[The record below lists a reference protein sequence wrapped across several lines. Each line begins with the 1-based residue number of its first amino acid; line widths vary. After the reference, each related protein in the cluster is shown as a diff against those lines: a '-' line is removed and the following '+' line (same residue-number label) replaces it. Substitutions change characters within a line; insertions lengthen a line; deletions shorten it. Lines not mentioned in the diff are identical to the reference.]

1 MSKGRFPTLHTSGG
15 YLLSVGLLLLV
26 LGVAVGQWSV
36 SALGLSALALL
47 CASYVGFALRVSLL
61 WRRHLELLW
70 WLPKAASSEG
80 LVAHRPVE
88 VQLTLRNLSPLRLS
102 VSELRIFAS
111 RCVVSRSKVALLD
124 LPPHSEAA
132 AQLDLLV
139 TQAGEWFIHGATVR
153 LCDRLGLYTLEAYFP
168 SALKLKVLPRQ
179 QPSVVLDVAR
189 SPVGVSEQR
198 IGVHSLRQRGLGGDL
213 RELRDYVPGD
223 PFKLIAW
230 KATARSPNG
239 RLLVKELERETLRV
253 HYLLLDMSVTMR
265 EGVPGQ
271 WKLDHALELCLSYA
285 RSVLDSGDRVGLV
298 AFDGTIFRH
307 LRPGDGPPQ
316 RLKLTERLL
325 DTMNVVD
332 ENFVAMTDG
341 ELCAAVARYLRQQE
355 GIDVRVRRPPPMDD
369 LGEWAKIAVA
379 PTGERYHLPQLVQ
392 AAQRLVQPSPGPT
405 PAPPSSPGVEAGSG
419 SRPELGQR
427 PGGSPPSLPP
437 EAAAGPSRSPG
448 GAPGPV
454 PEKAA
459 GLASELLVLRRLCL
473 QRGIELPYGQRSA
486 TGRAHGLA
494 AALEQA
500 AGTPGAQVVLISDL
514 LGLLTDNHILSRAV
528 ALCRRRGLRLLCLRP
543 EARRYLPKDLLAEPA
558 AARATAI
565 FSWEQ
570 SRQEAHMHRA
580 LAQLGFHVV
589 AVGPEDGLAQILGRT
604 TSNYLPQT
612 KIARAGG

>member
-271 WKLDHALELCLSYA
+271 WKLDHALELCQSYA
-285 RSVLDSGDRVGLV
+285 RSVLAGSDRLGFV
-298 AFDGTIFRH
+298 AFDGDIYQH
-307 LRPGDGPPQ
+307 IIAGDGPVL
-316 RLKLTERLL
+316 RRRLTEKLL
-325 DTMNVVD
+325 SVMHVV
-332 ENFVAMTDG
+332 EPSFVAMTDG
-341 ELCAAVARYLRQQE
+341 ELFAAVARYLRQQE
-355 GIDVRVRRPPPMDD
+355 AIETRLASPPPHSDAAA
-369 LGEWAKIAVA
+369 WAQIAVA
-379 PTGERYHLPQLVQ
+379 PSGERISRTQVVQ
-392 AAQRLVQPSPGPT
+392 AVRRLLKEETRRGNVQPSD
-405 PAPPSSPGVEAGSG
+405 E
-419 SRPELGQR
+419 
-427 PGGSPPSLPP
+427 
-437 EAAAGPSRSPG
+437 
-448 GAPGPV
+448 
-454 PEKAA
+454 
-459 GLASELLVLRRLCL
+459 ELLRLFCRE
-473 QRGIELPYGQRSA
+473 RGIELPYGQRA
-486 TGRAHGLA
+486 AAERGRGLA
-494 AALEQA
+494 RALELA
-500 AGTPGAQVVLISDL
+500 ATMPGAQVVLISDL
-514 LGLLTDNHILSRAV
+514 LGLSLDEPKLLQAIS
-528 ALCRRRGLRLLCLRP
+528 LCRRRGLGLLCVRP
-543 EARRYLPKDLLAEPA
+543 EARSYLPKSLLHDEEG
-558 AARATAI
+558 ARAASI
-565 FSWEQ
+565 FSWETE
-570 SRQEAHMHRA
+570 RYEASAHKAIAM
-580 LAQLGFHVV
+580 LGFQVIP
-589 AVGPEDGLAQILGRT
+589 VGPEDGFAQILSRRHGRPV
-604 TSNYLPQT
+604 NR
-612 KIARAGG
+612 RASSGEEASAQRPLTAAMKP